1 MHLAMRLAG
10 AGFFVLVAGAAVQTR
25 TVPQSVPPRS
35 APPLELTYLA
45 NMGVLLEVGNRRVI
59 IDGLHRAELEGTPPI
74 PPDLLGPLESGTG
87 RMRPI
92 EIAMTTH
99 RHLDHFSA
107 SSVAA
112 RLRADPII
120 HYLAPAEIFDTLRA
134 RGASASFLNR
144 VHPLAPPSGGRL
156 ELNLAGIRVTALD
169 LPHNRTRTPRAHNV
183 GYLIRL
189 DGITILHV
197 GDADP
202 NAERY
207 APHNLPAER
216 IDVAIVPT
224 WYLTDGADLVRQQI
238 APRMV
243 VASHVWLGDTTR
255 VRRDVQRHWPA
266 ATVLMRPGERIRL
279 PR

>member
-1 MHLAMRLAG
+1 MRLAAVG
-10 AGFFVLVAGAAVQTR
+10 TVALVAGATGGTP
-25 TVPQSVPPRS
+25 TVSRSVPPQS

-59 IDGLHRAELEGTPPI
+59 VDGLHRAELDGTPPI
-74 PPDLLGPLESGTG
+74 PPDLLGPLESATG

-120 HYLAPAEIFDTLRA
+120 HYLAPTEVIDTLRA
-134 RGASASFLNR
+134 RGLAPSFLNR
-144 VHPLAPPSGGRL
+144 VHALGPPTAGRTEL
-156 ELNLAGIRVTALD
+156 ELTGIRVTALD
-169 LPHNRTRTPRAHNV
+169 LPHNRTRTPRAQNV

-202 NAERY
+202 SAERY

-243 VASHVWLGDTTR
+243 VASHIWLDDTAR
-255 VRRDVQRHWPA
+255 VRREVRRHWPA
-266 ATVLMRPGERIRL
+266 ATVLIRPGERIRI